1 MDKRK
6 PREQEDPVEDNEA
19 NAEENDNT
27 ENRGKRRYR
36 KDKPW
41 DNDPTIDK
49 WKIPDFQKGEMNGSL
64 LEESSF
70 ATLFPKYRE
79 KYLKEVWGNV
89 RKGLG
94 EHGIKAELDLVEGS
108 MTVKTTPKTWD
119 PFIILKA
126 RDVIK
131 LLARSVP
138 FQQALR
144 VLEDQTFCEIIK
156 IRSMT
161 RNKERFVKRRQR
173 LIGPGGNTL
182 KALELLTNCY
192 IMVQGSTV
200 SAIGEYRNLKVLRR
214 VIEDT
219 MRNIHPIYNIKE
231 LMIKR
236 ELAKDPNMQN
246 ENWDRFL
253 PHFKKINSK
262 RRKPKVKA
270 EDKKKEK
277 SLFPPPQ
284 LPRKEDLLME
294 SGEYFMTEAEKKEN
308 KAKEKF
314 QKAQDKAEKKK
325 EARDKGFEAPD
336 VEDEIKRDNARA
348 GKRASDVNVDELASK
363 FLKQPLKKRQLF

>member
-1 MDKRK
+1 MS
-6 PREQEDPVEDNEA
+6 
-19 NAEENDNT
+19 
-27 ENRGKRRYR
+27 
-36 KDKPW
+36 
-41 DNDPTIDK
+41 
-49 WKIPDFQKGEMNGSL
+49 GSL